1 MTHKEIINEIMK
13 KSTTDGRK
21 ATRIQDCTIIGVH
34 LADKET
40 IDGQGTR
47 RQLSITLNKEVDGY
61 AFNESTQQFEPV
73 KTKVVFTSYYGIR
86 SLLADNKAASPM
98 LDYLVDNDSAMKI
111 ILNHAKVTVVQEP
124 VETGEQYI
132 NPFSTKAEPYD
143 VKNNSWFNHIE
154 SIELTDEANELL
166 KLMVFKALGL

>member
-1 MTHKEIINEIMK
+1 
-13 KSTTDGRK
+13 
-21 ATRIQDCTIIGVH
+21 
-34 LADKET
+34 
-40 IDGQGTR
+40 
-47 RQLSITLNKEVDGY
+47 
-61 AFNESTQQFEPV
+61 
-73 KTKVVFTSYYGIR
+73 
-86 SLLADNKAASPM
+86 M

>member
-61 AFNESTQQFEPV
+61 AFNESTQQFGPV
-73 KTKVVFTSYYGIR
+73 KTKVVFTSLWY
-86 SLLADNKAASPM
+86 
-98 LDYLVDNDSAMKI
+98 
-111 ILNHAKVTVVQEP
+111 
-124 VETGEQYI
+124 
-132 NPFSTKAEPYD
+132 
-143 VKNNSWFNHIE
+143 
-154 SIELTDEANELL
+154 
-166 KLMVFKALGL
+166 